1 MPPIDVPPDIW
12 NEIGLLGSPADIATL
27 CCVSHNALCILRP
40 LLYRNITVGD
50 RARRLVRSLVFEASW
65 SAQIDDEEWAQALTL
80 LINLRHLEISH
91 HVSIGWASLPFIRFK
106 LQSFTSSAIVVGAW
120 VGFLHLQH
128 ELQDICMH
136 SDFLG
141 QIPGPEV
148 LPVLRRFSG
157 RTEAVAK
164 FAEVHPLQSMGFWA
178 GPWWAIELKPHH
190 TERFLRSTAR
200 LVTLRINSAA
210 LCKLFRDVP
219 TMLATLQHLA
229 LDEDKAWGATQLRFG
244 AKCYGC
250 DGVPLS
256 EADEF
261 ASVMRPKCTSRIL
274 DTLHFCGSDAC
285 QFIPSTPSAKSD
297 SFKLAVFSSPHYFSL
312 SKPHPA
318 TSHSRRLSKIQ
329 STFNQHLT
337 VPIGRLN
344 PKCFA
349 GRQPGRQQ
357 EMFANG
363 VVPVSTC
370 TTVAA
375 TVFGVHPYLVR
386 QKLGARDPKIFGAA
400 DLTRARSRPLPASAG
415 KEQFLGRSLLW
426 HSKRCGGF
434 LWLRSGQDV
443 CGAAPTGS
451 LGQRARLTRPLRSL
465 LIWPKLS
472 TTCIWVGGPRF
483 DEELSAIVVS
493 LERNP
498 APNLRPVP
506 HDEIDLTIE
515 RAAPDEDLMME
526 GEMTPAE
533 DTIVL
538 NDTEMQLADPI
549 VSFISAEAIERAWAE
564 LTPVAPTTRE
574 MGQGHRHDFLD
585 DNHWAWTQR
594 ATSGER
600 TESLWELGPAPGVS
614 NQWSSAE
621 WQHVLTIMEH
631 SLSAGDLQDWREE
644 QHRQAVYAARQEW
657 ARAQADRGLSG
668 VAAHLRASQVARA
681 SRAREMEQ
689 RERWAEARERWA
701 DFIDLPALESGEC
714 ST

>member
-50 RARRLVRSLVFEASW
+50 RARRLVRTLAFRPAVAIWVRSLVFEASW

-229 LDEDKAWGATQLRFG
+229 LDEDKAWGRNPATDQRSLLRVAGKLEANAPALLTLTLICRFG
-244 AKCYGC
+244 AKRYGC

-285 QFIPSTPSAKSD
+285 RTYRRWG
-297 SFKLAVFSSPHYFSL
+297 LA
-312 SKPHPA
+312 
-318 TSHSRRLSKIQ
+318 
-329 STFNQHLT
+329 
-337 VPIGRLN
+337 
-344 PKCFA
+344 
-349 GRQPGRQQ
+349 
-357 EMFANG
+357 
-363 VVPVSTC
+363 
-370 TTVAA
+370 
-375 TVFGVHPYLVR
+375 
-386 QKLGARDPKIFGAA
+386 
-400 DLTRARSRPLPASAG
+400 
-415 KEQFLGRSLLW
+415 
-426 HSKRCGGF
+426 
-434 LWLRSGQDV
+434 
-443 CGAAPTGS
+443 
-451 LGQRARLTRPLRSL
+451 
-465 LIWPKLS
+465 
-472 TTCIWVGGPRF
+472 
-483 DEELSAIVVS
+483 EELVEDAPRTNHVTDCAVV
-493 LERNP
+493 
-498 APNLRPVP
+498 
-506 HDEIDLTIE
+506 
-515 RAAPDEDLMME
+515 
-526 GEMTPAE
+526 
-533 DTIVL
+533 
-538 NDTEMQLADPI
+538 
-549 VSFISAEAIERAWAE
+549 
-564 LTPVAPTTRE
+564 
-574 MGQGHRHDFLD
+574 
-585 DNHWAWTQR
+585 
-594 ATSGER
+594 
-600 TESLWELGPAPGVS
+600 
-614 NQWSSAE
+614 
-621 WQHVLTIMEH
+621 
-631 SLSAGDLQDWREE
+631 
-644 QHRQAVYAARQEW
+644 
-657 ARAQADRGLSG
+657 
-668 VAAHLRASQVARA
+668 
-681 SRAREMEQ
+681 
-689 RERWAEARERWA
+689 
-701 DFIDLPALESGEC
+701 
-714 ST
+714 

>member
-91 HVSIGWASLPFIRFK
+91 HVSIGWASLPFICFK

-229 LDEDKAWGATQLRFG
+229 LDEDKAWGRNPATDQRSLLRVAGKLEANAPALLTLTLICRFG
-244 AKCYGC
+244 AKRYGC

-274 DTLHFCGSDAC
+274 DTFHFCGSDTC
-285 QFIPSTPSAKSD
+285 
-297 SFKLAVFSSPHYFSL
+297 
-312 SKPHPA
+312 
-318 TSHSRRLSKIQ
+318 
-329 STFNQHLT
+329 
-337 VPIGRLN
+337 RLN

-415 KEQFLGRSLLW
+415 KEQFLGRWLLW
-426 HSKRCGGF
+426 HSKCCGGF

-443 CGAAPTGS
+443 CGAAPTGFS
-451 LGQRARLTRPLRSL
+451 GATS
-465 LIWPKLS
+465 
-472 TTCIWVGGPRF
+472 
-483 DEELSAIVVS
+483 SANPTFAIALDLAQTVRDMHMVS

-506 HDEIDLTIE
+506 DDEIDLTIE

-549 VSFISAEAIERAWAE
+549 VSFISAEAIERAWAK

-585 DNHWAWTQR
+585 NNHWAWTQR

-657 ARAQADRGLSG
+657 ARARADRGLSG

-681 SRAREMEQ
+681 SRAREMER

>member
-229 LDEDKAWGATQLRFG
+229 LDEDKAWGRNPATDQRSLLRVAGKLEANAPALLTLTLICRFG
-244 AKCYGC
+244 AKRYGC

-285 QFIPSTPSAKSD
+285 
-297 SFKLAVFSSPHYFSL
+297 
-312 SKPHPA
+312 
-318 TSHSRRLSKIQ
+318 
-329 STFNQHLT
+329 
-337 VPIGRLN
+337 RLN

-443 CGAAPTGS
+443 CGAAPTGFS
-451 LGQRARLTRPLRSL
+451 GATS
-465 LIWPKLS
+465 
-472 TTCIWVGGPRF
+472 
-483 DEELSAIVVS
+483 SANPTFAIALDLAQTVHDMHMVS

-657 ARAQADRGLSG
+657 AGAGGQGTQRGCSSPASIPGGESVACEGNGATRAMGGGPGAMGRLYRPTGAG
-668 VAAHLRASQVARA
+668 VRRV
-681 SRAREMEQ
+681 
-689 RERWAEARERWA
+689 
-701 DFIDLPALESGEC
+701 
-714 ST
+714 